1 MEKKKLKKKILT
13 HILQNGEKQISE
25 KIFTKSL
32 KSIQKFHKKSH
43 SEIIKLALASATPI
57 FKIVK
62 LKNKKHKKNSVKEIP
77 SFLFNYS
84 HRTSWGIKYLIRTSI
99 SKKNKCVS
107 NQLKFG
113 ILKNLSYEGNAVEL
127 KNKFQNTTL
136 LKKTY
141 LKYYRW

>member
-1 MEKKKLKKKILT
+1 MEKKKLKKKFLT

-32 KSIQKFHKKSH
+32 KSIQKFQKKSH
-43 SEIIKLALASATPI
+43 NEIIKLALANATPI

-62 LKNKKHKKNSVKEIP
+62 LKNKKRKKNSVKEIP

-84 HRTSWGIKYLIRTSI
+84 YRTSWGAKYLIRTSI
-99 SKKNKCVS
+99 LRKNRCVS
-107 NQLKFG
+107 NQLKLG
-113 ILKNLSYEGNAVEL
+113 ILENLSYEGNAVEL